1 VLIRQLPRQ
10 NRVTPSGGL
19 IATEARG
26 TLMGNRGCLHSDDGR
41 IVRQWQVRRWIACA
55 LSFRGRR
62 RFVMPPGRWT
72 ALFFLDEAT
81 ALAAGHRPCAECRW
95 ADYRRFQ
102 DAFLSAHPGHPAG
115 ADPMDRTLH
124 AARVRDRRTGRTHE
138 APAATLPEGTFVE
151 VAGRPWLLWG
161 GELLAWTPAG
171 YAERRPTPAG
181 DVTVLTPAPTVAAI
195 RSGYVPL
202 VHPSAAAPGA
212 LLPLP
217 TRG

>member
-1 VLIRQLPRQ
+1 MPRQ
-10 NRVTPSGGL
+10 NRVTPYGSL

-26 TLMGNRGCLHSDDGR
+26 TLMGNRGCIHTDDER
-41 IVRQWQVRRWIACA
+41 IVRPWQVRRWLACTM
-55 LSFRGRR
+55 SFRGRR
-62 RFVMPPGRWT
+62 LYVMPPGRWT

-124 AARVRDRRTGRTHE
+124 AARVTGRRPGRAYD
-138 APAATLPEGTFVE
+138 APVATLPDGTFVD
-151 VAGRPWLLWG
+151 VDGVPWLLWG
-161 GELLAWTPAG
+161 GELLAWTPAS
-171 YAERRPTPAG
+171 YAGRRPLPAG

-195 RSGYVPL
+195 RAGYVPF
-202 VHPSAAAPGA
+202 VHPSAAAP
-212 LLPLP
+212 
-217 TRG
+217 

>member
-1 VLIRQLPRQ
+1 VARGAASLDRVPRQ
-10 NRVTPSGGL
+10 NRVTPYGGL
-19 IATEARG
+19 IATAARG

-102 DAFLSAHPGHPAG
+102 DAFLSAHPGHPPG

-124 AARVRDRRTGRTHE
+124 AARVRDGRTGRTHD
-138 APAATLPEGTFVE
+138 AALATLPDGTFVE
-151 VAGRPWLLWG
+151 VAGLPWLLWRR
-161 GELLAWTPAG
+161 ELLGWTPAG
-171 YAERRPTPAG
+171 YAERRQAPAG

-195 RSGYVPL
+195 RAGYVPL
-202 VHPSAAAPGA
+202 VHPSAAALRP
-212 LLPLP
+212 
-217 TRG
+217 